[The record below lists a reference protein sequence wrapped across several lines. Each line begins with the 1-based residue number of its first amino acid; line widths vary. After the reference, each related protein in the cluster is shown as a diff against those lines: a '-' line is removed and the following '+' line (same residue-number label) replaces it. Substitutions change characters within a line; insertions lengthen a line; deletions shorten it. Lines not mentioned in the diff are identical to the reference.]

1 MAVVE
6 QVDWLETFVAVVE
19 HGSFSDAARA
29 LHRSQPRVSAH
40 VASLERALGG
50 TLLDRR
56 HRPVAPTD
64 LGAAFL
70 PYARRALRTLEDG
83 ADVVSRHAEEVHGRV
98 VIGCHPSVS
107 AGFLPGVL
115 AEVHRRHPGI
125 RVELTE
131 HTTPDIVA
139 GLESGQFHIAVHSM
153 VHDPAGEGMLAVPL
167 WCEEHVVVVPE
178 GHALAC
184 AAQPVDARR
193 IAQHSVIAIAR
204 PGSAVD
210 PDIAGALTAWG
221 LELEVAW
228 QSEMPATV
236 VALSRSGLGVGVLNS
251 LAAQVTDLAGMRV
264 LRVRS
269 TGHGRRTGMSRD
281 RRRAPSAAVDAVFGL
296 MQQAPR
302 PPGTLPP
309 RDA

>member
-19 HGSFSDAARA
+19 HGSFSEAARV

-40 VASLERALGG
+40 VASLEKALGG

-56 HRPVAPTD
+56 HRPIVPTD
-64 LGAAFL
+64 LGTEFL
-70 PYARRALRTLEDG
+70 PYARRVLRTLEEGVG
-83 ADVVSRHAEEVHGRV
+83 AVSRHAEEVHGRV

-115 AEVHRRHPGI
+115 AQVHRRHPGI

-153 VHDPAGEGMLAVPL
+153 VADPAGEGMLTVPL

-178 GHALAC
+178 DHPLAR
-184 AAQPVDARR
+184 AAQPVAAHA
-193 IAQHSVIAIAR
+193 IAEHPVIAIAR

-210 PDIAGALTAWG
+210 PDTGGALAAWG
-221 LELEVAW
+221 LELQVAW

-236 VALSRSGLGVGVLNS
+236 VALARAGLGVGVLNS

-264 LRVRS
+264 LGVDHGGS
-269 TGHGRRTGMSRD
+269 GRRTGMSRD
-281 RRRAPSAAVDAVFGL
+281 RRRAPSAAVDAVFTL
-296 MQQAPR
+296 MRRSPR
-302 PPGTLPP
+302 PPGTLPVP
-309 RDA
+309 ES